1 MHHVNLIKKMKD
13 IEKNIFKIIYKITK
27 KKYKLKNTTTLTND
41 ILDSFNMIELIA
53 ELEKEFK
60 IRLNEKDLYYK
71 NYTNIKRIFNL
82 IKKKNV
88 KRKKI

>member
-71 NYTNIKRIFNL
+71 NYTNIKKIFNL